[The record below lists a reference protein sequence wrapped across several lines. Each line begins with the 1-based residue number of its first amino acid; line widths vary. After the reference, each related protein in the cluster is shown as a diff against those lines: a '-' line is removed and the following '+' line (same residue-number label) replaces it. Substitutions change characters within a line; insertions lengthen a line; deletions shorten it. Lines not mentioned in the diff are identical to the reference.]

1 MLDAVRNIGEVSTS
15 CFSLFLLS
23 LTPLSAILPDCQP
36 SSPTQTPGPPPDAG
50 RLHPRLSFAEPPWQW
65 EVLAPPRLPCKLLL
79 SPYIRA
85 SGGEVGG
92 LVTDFTLI
100 LQLPLLDP

>member
-65 EVLAPPRLPCKLLL
+65 EVLAPPDSPVSSYSLPISELLEERLVDWLL
-79 SPYIRA
+79 
-85 SGGEVGG
+85 
-92 LVTDFTLI
+92 TL
-100 LQLPLLDP
+100 L